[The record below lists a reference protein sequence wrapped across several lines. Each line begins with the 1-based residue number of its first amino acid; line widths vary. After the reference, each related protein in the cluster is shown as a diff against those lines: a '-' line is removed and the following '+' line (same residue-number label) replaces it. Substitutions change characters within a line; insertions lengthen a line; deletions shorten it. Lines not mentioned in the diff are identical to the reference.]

1 MKLSYREISC
11 PRCQSTHIVRSG
23 RTKEGEQRYRCQEK
37 DCETKTFKLSYR
49 YKACE
54 VGIKEKIIEMAI
66 NGSGVRDTGRVLQI
80 NKNTVIKTLKKEFL
94 SNPNQSAFNDTTN
107 RRNRGST
114 RGGA

>member
-49 YKACE
+49 YKACK

-80 NKNTVIKTLKKEFL
+80 NKNTVIKTLKKRVPL
-94 SNPNQSAFNDTTN
+94 SPKSI
-107 RRNRGST
+107 RV
-114 RGGA
+114 